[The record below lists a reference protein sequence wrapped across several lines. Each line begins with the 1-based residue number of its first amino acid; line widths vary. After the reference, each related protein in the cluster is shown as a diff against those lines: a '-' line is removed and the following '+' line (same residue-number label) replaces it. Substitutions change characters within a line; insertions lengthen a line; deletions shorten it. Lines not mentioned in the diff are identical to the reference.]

1 MRRRNIDKQLLI
13 RRKALQ
19 MLVREGLDG
28 FSMQKLARASR
39 VSPATLYI
47 YFEHRDDLVFQI
59 YKEEMGKMV
68 AETLAGF
75 DPDSPFAEGLR
86 VQWKNRAR
94 YCLEHPLEA
103 EFLEQVRH
111 SPYQGQ
117 FFPKLDPTFFDK
129 MVVFVT
135 NAIRRKELLPVSKE
149 IYWSIAY
156 APLYQLLKFHQ
167 SKFGLGGRP
176 CGPGEKKFELDDAS
190 LDLAL
195 KLVVKALKP

>member
-1 MRRRNIDKQLLI
+1 MRSRNVTKQRLI
-13 RRKALQ
+13 RQKALQ

-47 YFEHRDDLVFQI
+47 YFEDRDDLIFQL
-59 YKEEMGKMV
+59 YKEEMEKMV
-68 AETLAGF
+68 AETLTGF
-75 DPDSPFAEGLR
+75 DPESPFASGLR

-111 SPYQGQ
+111 SPYQGR
-117 FFPKLDPTFFDK
+117 FFPRLDPTFFER
-129 MVVFVT
+129 MVLFVKS
-135 NAIRRKELLPVSKE
+135 AVRRKELVSVPKE

-167 SKFGLGGRP
+167 SQFGLGGRT
-176 CGPGEKKFELDDAS
+176 CGPGEKKFELDEAA

-195 KLVVKALKP
+195 QLVTKALKP